1 MFEKSSMTIVNMA
14 TLFVVLLLLTSSAG
28 SDLPEEETCVS
39 SQLQV
44 CIDRVPRTRIGLPRN
59 KEELDAHC
67 SAYNIGMS
75 CMNEWMKRCLPTDGQ
90 KIIQR
95 QIAGAQILMR
105 YLCSNGT
112 AVRKEYLK
120 EPACLAM
127 VSAEWS
133 ACVDRLQITV
143 RDIAERSPQIVY
155 FNRNSEFC
163 CARDEFLSCVSHA
176 ARACSARAGTVLRRI
191 AWVLAQDVAACSNEP
206 GTHCAASPPPVA
218 LTAPLLTVLYTLR
231 FQ

>member
-1 MFEKSSMTIVNMA
+1 MIIVNMS
-14 TLFVVLLLLTSSAG
+14 TLLFVLLLIASGFGA
-28 SDLPEEETCVS
+28 DFPEEESCDS
-39 SQLQV
+39 SQLKV
-44 CIDRVPRTRIGLPRN
+44 CVDSIPRTRVGLPRN

-67 SAYNIGMS
+67 LAYNIGMS
-75 CMNEWMKRCLPTDGQ
+75 CMDEWMKRCLPTDGQ

-112 AVRKEYLK
+112 AVRKEYLR

-127 VSAEWS
+127 VSADWS
-133 ACVDRLQITV
+133 ACVDDLQMAV
-143 RDIAERSPQIVY
+143 RDIAERSQQIVY

-163 CARDEFLSCVSHA
+163 CARDEFLACVSHA

-206 GTHCAASPPPVA
+206 RAHCTAPPPPPA
-218 LTAPLLTVLYTLR
+218 RLTAPLLTALYALL
-231 FQ
+231 FPPLQ